1 MSLHWDMIEVTA
13 TYSNVLQCIAVRCN
27 ILQYTATHTE
37 GGITLPWDM
46 IIGHCVTYN
55 HVPFVC
61 VYMNVCHVHTHH
73 STNIS
78 WSMNYR
84 SRSSK
89 SIGIWMSYGMSHI
102 SYGLSTR
109 YVISHVTLCVCIVC
123 VDRGTDI
130 IWDVTYIVWAQYSV
144 CDIPCDIVCVY
155 CVCR

>member
-46 IIGHCVTYN
+46 IIGHCVTYD

-78 WSMNYR
+78 WSMIQIA
-84 SRSSK
+84 K
-89 SIGIWMSYGMSHI
+89 
-102 SYGLSTR
+102 LQ
-109 YVISHVTLCVCIVC
+109 
-123 VDRGTDI
+123 VDRYMDV
-130 IWDVTYIVWAQYSV
+130 IWDVTYIIWAQYSV
-144 CDIPCDIVCVY
+144 RDIPCDIVCVY